1 MLDISEVEVDE
12 EGLQW
17 IATHIHTFMAVG
29 APFLGA
35 PKIVRGVVLLLLSRP
50 CQVLNKYF
58 VLVGYRREDGV
69 GCPVVG

>member
-50 CQVLNKYF
+50 TLRVLQQQNT
-58 VLVGYRREDGV
+58 LSL
-69 GCPVVG
+69 